1 MPSYKETLKYLDSF
15 INYERIGLDNPGMD
29 LDPGRLRNVLKR
41 MKDPHRDYSC
51 VHVAGTKGK
60 GSVCAFT
67 SSILEKAGYRVG
79 LFTSPHLVTVR
90 ERIKTNGRIIGKSDI
105 ACVVE
110 RLKEYIDPRVA
121 DKELTYF
128 EVLTLAAILY
138 FSLKKVDYAVFEVG
152 MGGRL
157 DATNVID
164 AKVCGISPVSYDHT
178 GVLGT
183 KIEQI
188 AREKAA
194 IIKKGAHCVSSPQR
208 QPALRVIKDRCR
220 EENASLSL
228 VGKDITCSTLHL
240 DEKGSCVDVVG
251 LNGHYEKCRINMPG
265 DFQPSNC
272 ATAVGICEQL
282 LGAKGIDEDALKKG
296 ISSAFIPGRMEII
309 CRRPMVVIDG
319 AQNGDSAERLKYS
332 VEQIFKYDRLI
343 LLLGFSRDKDI
354 KSVCRH
360 LVPMA
365 DEVVLTRAS
374 VNRAADP
381 HLIRGYIKGKSV
393 RITADVKEAL
403 GVAFSR
409 AGKNDMIL
417 ATGSF
422 FVIGEVR
429 GLLLGEA
436 S

>member
-1 MPSYKETLKYLDSF
+1 VNYKQALKYLDSF
-15 INYERIGLDNPGMD
+15 INYEQIGLDNPGMD

-41 MKDPHRDYSC
+41 MKDPHRDYPC

-67 SSILEKAGYRVG
+67 SSILEKSGYRVG

-90 ERIKTNGRIIGKSDI
+90 ERIKINGRIIGKSDL
-105 ACVVE
+105 AGVVE
-110 RLKEYIDPRVA
+110 RLKEYIDPRVVG
-121 DKELTYF
+121 KELTYF

-138 FSLKKVDYAVFEVG
+138 FSLQKVDYAVFEVG

-164 AKVCGISPVSYDHT
+164 AKVCGISPVSY
-178 GVLGT
+178 
-183 KIEQI
+183 
-188 AREKAA
+188 
-194 IIKKGAHCVSSPQR
+194 SPQR

-220 EENASLSL
+220 DEDASLSL

-240 DEKGSCVDVVG
+240 DEKGSCVDIAG
-251 LNGHYEKCRINMPG
+251 LNGYYEKCRINMPG

-296 ISSAFIPGRMEII
+296 ISSAFIPGRMEVI
-309 CRRPMVVIDG
+309 CRRPLVVIDG

-354 KSVCRH
+354 KTVCRH
-360 LVPMA
+360 LVPVA

-374 VNRAADP
+374 VDRAADP

-393 RITADVKEAL
+393 RITSDVKEAL

-429 GLLLGEA
+429 GLLVGAQSEDDGRR
-436 S
+436 